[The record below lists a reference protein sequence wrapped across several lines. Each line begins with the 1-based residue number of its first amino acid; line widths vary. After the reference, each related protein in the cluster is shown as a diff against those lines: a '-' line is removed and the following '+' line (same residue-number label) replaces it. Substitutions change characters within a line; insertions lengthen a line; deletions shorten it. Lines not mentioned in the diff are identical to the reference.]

1 LIQVLRQYSEW
12 QVVTLWVANALRQAG
27 ISLQRV
33 REVVRYMSSLA
44 ATGRQARD
52 VEGLVVLDNRSVY
65 FVERG
70 ALEDGRVLVDVL
82 NEGQIVI
89 AAALDA
95 AVRAAAR
102 GLAAA
107 EHRPRGR
114 PKAGARGGRRR
125 ARGRRGAK
133 GEG

>member
-1 LIQVLRQYSEW
+1 M
-12 QVVTLWVANALRQAG
+12 VTLWVANALRQAG